1 MSFYRT
7 FLAALAAITIA
18 SPVFADDTAVQT
30 TTDTAPAATTG
41 NANVQQVAS
50 AQSNTPAADV
60 KINVNK
66 ATAKELLKVKGMNP
80 AKARAI
86 VTYRKKH
93 GEFKSIDDLVK
104 VKSLGKLKPEELKE
118 ILNQLKLS

>member
-1 MSFYRT
+1 MSFYHT
-7 FLAALAAITIA
+7 VFAALAAITIA
-18 SPVFADDTAVQT
+18 SPVFAGDTVVQT
-30 TTDTAPAATTG
+30 AADTAPVAATENTRL
-41 NANVQQVAS
+41 QPS
-50 AQSNTPAADV
+50 AEV

-66 ATAKELLKVKGMNP
+66 ATAKELLKVQGMNP

-93 GEFKSIDDLVK
+93 GEFKSLDDLVK
-104 VKSLGKLKPEELKE
+104 VKSLGKLKPEDFKV